1 MDNYLPLSLSGVRKQ
16 NTDNRS
22 YSRNP
27 IPRLRLKLSTKTMWT
42 NFCFEMYTKRT
53 CLMKDESVFVFQVG
67 LLRIKVSD
75 ENKNSQRLS
84 KHFEVVFY
92 KMVNFALSL
101 LRIK

>member
-53 CLMKDESVFVFQVG
+53 CLFEGESVNSFIHACILFSKFKG
-67 LLRIKVSD
+67 NRKRG
-75 ENKNSQRLS
+75 KNGI
-84 KHFEVVFY
+84 F
-92 KMVNFALSL
+92 
-101 LRIK
+101 